1 MNTLQRRMLILFATL
16 MLAVSAIL
24 TRYTSASSMGLVFY
38 RMLFSVILT
47 APLVLF
53 ALCRG
58 TLGKIDPKR
67 IGFCMLSGVVLAL
80 HFFTFFESLR
90 FTSIASNLVLINTS
104 VFFTAGIMFV
114 LFGERISR
122 KATGAI
128 FVTFG
133 GSVIIAISDLGGSNN
148 EFWGDILAVIGA
160 LLFSIYTIIGGK
172 VRSTVTTVMYT
183 FIVYISATITAFVI
197 CVGGGGDIMNFDTTD
212 YLCAFGMAFFCTL
225 LGQSLYSWGVKYE
238 SPTFIAVI
246 GLGEPVFGALLGL
259 IILGEIPATMVLLG
273 SAIVLLGM
281 YIFSR
286 FTEDN
291 RSEPEDSE
299 PA

>member
-24 TRYTSASSMGLVFY
+24 TRYTSANSMGLVFY

-67 IGFCMLSGVVLAL
+67 IGFCMLSGVILAL

-172 VRSTVTTVMYT
+172 VRSTVTTVHSGHRTWRTGVRCVAGAYNPRGD
-183 FIVYISATITAFVI
+183 SCHHGAT
-197 CVGGGGDIMNFDTTD
+197 
-212 YLCAFGMAFFCTL
+212 
-225 LGQSLYSWGVKYE
+225 W
-238 SPTFIAVI
+238 I
-246 GLGEPVFGALLGL
+246 GNRTSGYVH
-259 IILGEIPATMVLLG
+259 ILKIH
-273 SAIVLLGM
+273 
-281 YIFSR
+281 R
-286 FTEDN
+286 
-291 RSEPEDSE
+291 R
-299 PA
+299 

>member
-1 MNTLQRRMLILFATL
+1 MNAFQRRMLILFATL

-24 TRYTSASSMGLVFY
+24 TRYTDASSMGLVFY
-38 RMLFSVILT
+38 RMFFSVILT
-47 APLVLF
+47 APLVIF
-53 ALCRG
+53 ALWRK
-58 TLGKIDPKR
+58 TLGSIDIKR
-67 IGFCMLSGVVLAL
+67 VGFCMLSGFILAL

-90 FTSIASNLVLINTS
+90 FTSIASNLVFINTS

-114 LFGERISR
+114 FFGEKISR

-133 GSVIIAISDLGGSNN
+133 GSVIIAISDIGGSNN
-148 EFWGDILAVIGA
+148 EFWGDILAIIGA

-183 FIVYISATITAFVI
+183 FLVYISAAITALVI
-197 CVGGGGDIMNFDTTD
+197 CMGGGGDIMHFTTTD

-259 IILGEIPATMVLLG
+259 IILGEIPATMVLIG
-273 SAIVLLGM
+273 SAVVLAGM
-281 YIFSR
+281 YLFSIY
-286 FTEDN
+286 TEKD
-291 RSEPEDSE
+291 RPESEDSE